1 MNILDKW
8 LENKNIKYD
17 ELTRE
22 EKDFYM
28 QSQEMIE
35 RKPPSIAEQVDNLEN
50 MIDNLLLELVDLRT
64 KDAKDTFLKARVK
77 NLLVIKASLTSAER
91 AKKQLQK
98 LLERTK

>member
-8 LENKNIKYD
+8 MENKNLKYE

-22 EKDFYM
+22 EKDFYL

-35 RKPPSIAEQVDNLEN
+35 QKPPSIAEQVDNLEN

-64 KDAKDTFLKARVK
+64 QSAKDTFLKARVK

-91 AKKQLQK
+91 AKKQLKK